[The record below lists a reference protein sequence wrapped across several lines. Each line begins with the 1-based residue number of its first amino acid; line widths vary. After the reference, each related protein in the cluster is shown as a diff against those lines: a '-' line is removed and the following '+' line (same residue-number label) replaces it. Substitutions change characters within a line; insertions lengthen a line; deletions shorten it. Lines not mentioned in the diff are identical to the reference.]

1 MSKFKMWEPIV
12 KTFTIKLLSW
22 LHIWWSGGGL
32 KIWWIDSSVVKNPLT
47 WEPYIPW
54 SSIKWKM
61 RASLEMINWDYKENK
76 GDKWE
81 ITLSSSENTENK
93 SNIAKSFWIAWKEE
107 KISSRLIFSDF
118 EMTEKYKKMFYEKW
132 SVEFMEDKSE
142 NNVPRFLS
150 WNAVPRHIERVPA
163 WVEFT
168 WTITLIPVEWI
179 YPITQAELENIL
191 KEWLKYLNM
200 FWIWGWIS
208 RWNGKIEMC
217 EAK

>member
-61 RASLEMINWDYKENK
+61 RASLEMINWDYSDSFWPSNSR
-76 GDKWE
+76 DSV
-81 ITLSSSENTENK
+81 IT
-93 SNIAKSFWIAWKEE
+93 KSFWMAWKEE

-118 EMTEKYKKMFYEKW
+118 EMIEKYKEIFDDKW
-132 SVEFMEDKSE
+132 SVDFYEAKSE
-142 NNVPRFLS
+142 NSVPRFLQ
-150 WNAVPRHIERVPA
+150 WNANPRQIERVPA

-168 WTITLIPVEWI
+168 WTITLIPTEWI
-179 YPITQAELENIL
+179 YSISQDELEKTL
-191 KEWLKYLNM
+191 EKWLKYLNM
-200 FWIWGWIS
+200 FWLGWWVS